1 MVFVVITVSLIPR
14 SAWTPWDMLAGPLGC
29 FIGWEHSWA
38 PGALHK
44 PPQNISIGKQ
54 AAADPL
60 SPRTNPSPCTS
71 LGLLATLW
79 RLLCEVAANRPLGT
93 LYLKLYQLG

>member
-14 SAWTPWDMLAGPLGC
+14 SSRTPWDMLAGALGC

-38 PGALHK
+38 PGVLHK

-60 SPRTNPSPCTS
+60 APRTNPSPCTS
-71 LGLLATLW
+71 LGLLATLEIA
-79 RLLCEVAANRPLGT
+79 L
-93 LYLKLYQLG
+93 

>member
-1 MVFVVITVSLIPR
+1 MLFVVIAVSLIPR

-44 PPQNISIGKQ
+44 PQQNIPTGEQRQLLI
-54 AAADPL
+54 PCHPH
-60 SPRTNPSPCTS
+60 PRPVN
-71 LGLLATLW
+71 
-79 RLLCEVAANRPLGT
+79 
-93 LYLKLYQLG
+93 